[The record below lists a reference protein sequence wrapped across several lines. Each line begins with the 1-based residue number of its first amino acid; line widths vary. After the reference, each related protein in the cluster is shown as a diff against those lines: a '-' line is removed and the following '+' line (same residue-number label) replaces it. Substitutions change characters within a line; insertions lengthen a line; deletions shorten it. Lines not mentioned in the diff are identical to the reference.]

1 MQIPIYVINNMPEP
15 GRNLAADACMGRT
28 QLSPC
33 IYNFSTRTIRASRN
47 AMPAWY
53 FFHAEPLIS
62 RFSLE
67 KYITLLQQ
75 LWQTVLMW
83 NLYPIFISLNQLAV
97 KITPAES
104 FLWMHLHQFQ
114 YLSLDNIGDSKLTA
128 KLGRDDT
135 FLPQYDTY
143 RDTPAR
149 ATIRYVLRYKFG
161 MKKKKK
167 KKGSFEKGWYICKWL
182 PLLIK
187 WAISTCN
194 VCSGRNWSQWHCN
207 WKFHQLTQVTVLPRK
222 HWAACKIFQSLV
234 PAFWQFNYVVTY
246 AWIPGIRSTISHK
259 TNTQYMKLETGSTV

>member
-1 MQIPIYVINNMPEP
+1 MMQISIYVIDDMPEP
-15 GRNLAADACMGRT
+15 GRNLAADAYMGRT

-33 IYNFSTRTIRASRN
+33 IYNLSTRTIRASKN

-114 YLSLDNIGDSKLTA
+114 YLCRIGIEYYLLNNDDNNIIYWIMMIIMIMMMMITIMIIMMTMMIIGT
-128 KLGRDDT
+128 
-135 FLPQYDTY
+135 
-143 RDTPAR
+143 
-149 ATIRYVLRYKFG
+149 ATIMIMIIIITTTLTMTI
-161 MKKKKK
+161 MKM
-167 KKGSFEKGWYICKWL
+167 
-182 PLLIK
+182 IK
-187 WAISTCN
+187 TAQTPC
-194 VCSGRNWSQWHCN
+194 
-207 WKFHQLTQVTVLPRK
+207 
-222 HWAACKIFQSLV
+222 QSL
-234 PAFWQFNYVVTY
+234 YKDRR
-246 AWIPGIRSTISHK
+246 I
-259 TNTQYMKLETGSTV
+259 

>member
-1 MQIPIYVINNMPEP
+1 MQISIYVINNMPEP

-104 FLWMHLHQFQ
+104 FLWMHLNQFQ
-114 YLSLDNIGDSKLTA
+114 YLSILYNGYSYIVYSVMIIEPYRIKTLTLLVRNIGSLTGHEILLVA
-128 KLGRDDT
+128 YR
-135 FLPQYDTY
+135 FAMSLP
-143 RDTPAR
+143 
-149 ATIRYVLRYKFG
+149 K
-161 MKKKKK
+161 
-167 KKGSFEKGWYICKWL
+167 
-182 PLLIK
+182 
-187 WAISTCN
+187 
-194 VCSGRNWSQWHCN
+194 
-207 WKFHQLTQVTVLPRK
+207 HQDIYGT
-222 HWAACKIFQSLV
+222 
-234 PAFWQFNYVVTY
+234 
-246 AWIPGIRSTISHK
+246 
-259 TNTQYMKLETGSTV
+259 

>member
-1 MQIPIYVINNMPEP
+1 MPEP

-114 YLSLDNIGDSKLTA
+114 YLWFNKLYIIILIQIQIEMWRLSAT
-128 KLGRDDT
+128 KM
-135 FLPQYDTY
+135 FPY
-143 RDTPAR
+143 AR
-149 ATIRYVLRYKFG
+149 ADWEGGGAPRACALPKIFPDTIFLLRYCI
-161 MKKKKK
+161 
-167 KKGSFEKGWYICKWL
+167 KGD
-182 PLLIK
+182 
-187 WAISTCN
+187 
-194 VCSGRNWSQWHCN
+194 
-207 WKFHQLTQVTVLPRK
+207 
-222 HWAACKIFQSLV
+222 
-234 PAFWQFNYVVTY
+234 
-246 AWIPGIRSTISHK
+246 
-259 TNTQYMKLETGSTV
+259 

>member
-1 MQIPIYVINNMPEP
+1 MQISIYVINNMPEP

-47 AMPAWY
+47 AVPAWY

-97 KITPAES
+97 KITPTES

-114 YLSLDNIGDSKLTA
+114 YLYHITSVQW
-128 KLGRDDT
+128 
-135 FLPQYDTY
+135 PQWY
-143 RDTPAR
+143 RYCNA
-149 ATIRYVLRYKFG
+149 
-161 MKKKKK
+161 
-167 KKGSFEKGWYICKWL
+167 SICRM
-182 PLLIK
+182 IT
-187 WAISTCN
+187 STLQ
-194 VCSGRNWSQWHCN
+194 NWSWPRTVYIH
-207 WKFHQLTQVTVLPRK
+207 VTVV
-222 HWAACKIFQSLV
+222 SL
-234 PAFWQFNYVVTY
+234 
-246 AWIPGIRSTISHK
+246 
-259 TNTQYMKLETGSTV
+259 

>member
-1 MQIPIYVINNMPEP
+1 MTWCVRRGWYTAPRYHIKFHVKYIIIVYIYHYHTYIMQISIYVINNMPEP

-83 NLYPIFISLNQLAV
+83 NLYPILISLNQLAV

-114 YLSLDNIGDSKLTA
+114 YLCCINVKYI
-128 KLGRDDT
+128 
-135 FLPQYDTY
+135 FQ
-143 RDTPAR
+143 
-149 ATIRYVLRYKFG
+149 IFIVLRHSK
-161 MKKKKK
+161 
-167 KKGSFEKGWYICKWL
+167 
-182 PLLIK
+182 
-187 WAISTCN
+187 
-194 VCSGRNWSQWHCN
+194 
-207 WKFHQLTQVTVLPRK
+207 
-222 HWAACKIFQSLV
+222 
-234 PAFWQFNYVVTY
+234 
-246 AWIPGIRSTISHK
+246 
-259 TNTQYMKLETGSTV
+259 

>member
-1 MQIPIYVINNMPEP
+1 MQISIYVINNMPEP

-83 NLYPIFISLNQLAV
+83 NLYPILISLNQLAV

-114 YLSLDNIGDSKLTA
+114 YLWNYMDRHRSQGGHYSAGLAKFTLNMVPPGWCSNGFKSLISEHLSWINFQGH
-128 KLGRDDT
+128 
-135 FLPQYDTY
+135 FL
-143 RDTPAR
+143 
-149 ATIRYVLRYKFG
+149 
-161 MKKKKK
+161 
-167 KKGSFEKGWYICKWL
+167 
-182 PLLIK
+182 
-187 WAISTCN
+187 
-194 VCSGRNWSQWHCN
+194 
-207 WKFHQLTQVTVLPRK
+207 
-222 HWAACKIFQSLV
+222 
-234 PAFWQFNYVVTY
+234 
-246 AWIPGIRSTISHK
+246 
-259 TNTQYMKLETGSTV
+259 

>member
-1 MQIPIYVINNMPEP
+1 MQISIYVINNMPEP

-114 YLSLDNIGDSKLTA
+114 YLYKHMIKDKKPQHNFCHYSI
-128 KLGRDDT
+128 
-135 FLPQYDTY
+135 FLFCE
-143 RDTPAR
+143 
-149 ATIRYVLRYKFG
+149 IL
-161 MKKKKK
+161 
-167 KKGSFEKGWYICKWL
+167 
-182 PLLIK
+182 
-187 WAISTCN
+187 
-194 VCSGRNWSQWHCN
+194 
-207 WKFHQLTQVTVLPRK
+207 
-222 HWAACKIFQSLV
+222 KIFIFYCTVFSLV
-234 PAFWQFNYVVTY
+234 A
-246 AWIPGIRSTISHK
+246 SDISSFDKSWHMRIS
-259 TNTQYMKLETGSTV
+259 NLLDIVNNLV

>member
-1 MQIPIYVINNMPEP
+1 MQISIYVINNMPEP

-75 LWQTVLMW
+75 LWQTILMW

-114 YLSLDNIGDSKLTA
+114 YLYNQNTHTEQQQT
-128 KLGRDDT
+128 GRLAWEHQCNHQVWCQLNLMTSSNAVET
-135 FLPQYDTY
+135 FSTLLALCAGNSPVSGEFPTQRPVTRNFDVFF
-143 RDTPAR
+143 D
-149 ATIRYVLRYKFG
+149 LRLN
-161 MKKKKK
+161 
-167 KKGSFEKGWYICKWL
+167 KWL
-182 PLLIK
+182 SKHSRCLWFETQLSSL
-187 WAISTCN
+187 WC
-194 VCSGRNWSQWHCN
+194 HCN
-207 WKFHQLTQVTVLPRK
+207 
-222 HWAACKIFQSLV
+222 
-234 PAFWQFNYVVTY
+234 
-246 AWIPGIRSTISHK
+246 
-259 TNTQYMKLETGSTV
+259 

>member
-1 MQIPIYVINNMPEP
+1 MQISIYVKNNMPEP

-114 YLSLDNIGDSKLTA
+114 YLFYNDFRLIFLTRPNYPIIKIQKA
-128 KLGRDDT
+128 HWSEMT
-135 FLPQYDTY
+135 FL
-143 RDTPAR
+143 
-149 ATIRYVLRYKFG
+149 TIVIKFVAQFFPTTGQRKRYLFCWPTVDVLIYL
-161 MKKKKK
+161 
-167 KKGSFEKGWYICKWL
+167 SVS
-182 PLLIK
+182 
-187 WAISTCN
+187 A
-194 VCSGRNWSQWHCN
+194 
-207 WKFHQLTQVTVLPRK
+207 
-222 HWAACKIFQSLV
+222 
-234 PAFWQFNYVVTY
+234 
-246 AWIPGIRSTISHK
+246 
-259 TNTQYMKLETGSTV
+259 

>member
-67 KYITLLQQ
+67 KNITLLQQ

-114 YLSLDNIGDSKLTA
+114 YLFTISSTA
-128 KLGRDDT
+128 EGPELEDD
-135 FLPQYDTY
+135 
-143 RDTPAR
+143 
-149 ATIRYVLRYKFG
+149 
-161 MKKKKK
+161 
-167 KKGSFEKGWYICKWL
+167 E
-182 PLLIK
+182 LISMYELFK
-187 WAISTCN
+187 CPIAGP
-194 VCSGRNWSQWHCN
+194 SG
-207 WKFHQLTQVTVLPRK
+207 F
-222 HWAACKIFQSLV
+222 
-234 PAFWQFNYVVTY
+234 
-246 AWIPGIRSTISHK
+246 IRSTRLWMGLRSDRVHSFWRRCVGWILTVFGVDVIWGPISSYWECGIRGVLQWEIVRIWFH
-259 TNTQYMKLETGSTV
+259 G

>member
-1 MQIPIYVINNMPEP
+1 
-15 GRNLAADACMGRT
+15 MGRT

-114 YLSLDNIGDSKLTA
+114 YLLSLIL
-128 KLGRDDT
+128 LLCI
-135 FLPQYDTY
+135 FTY
-143 RDTPAR
+143 NL
-149 ATIRYVLRYKFG
+149 YVLFHLWVLCIIVI
-161 MKKKKK
+161 
-167 KKGSFEKGWYICKWL
+167 WYCLYVYLFMYLFIESRGL
-182 PLLIK
+182 
-187 WAISTCN
+187 AT
-194 VCSGRNWSQWHCN
+194 
-207 WKFHQLTQVTVLPRK
+207 
-222 HWAACKIFQSLV
+222 
-234 PAFWQFNYVVTY
+234 FWC
-246 AWIPGIRSTISHK
+246 
-259 TNTQYMKLETGSTV
+259 

>member
-1 MQIPIYVINNMPEP
+1 MQISIYVINNMPEP

-114 YLSLDNIGDSKLTA
+114 YLYAYNFQNIGFASFRILIRRLTA
-128 KLGRDDT
+128 GALAG
-135 FLPQYDTY
+135 
-143 RDTPAR
+143 
-149 ATIRYVLRYKFG
+149 G
-161 MKKKKK
+161 
-167 KKGSFEKGWYICKWL
+167 G
-182 PLLIK
+182 
-187 WAISTCN
+187 IS
-194 VCSGRNWSQWHCN
+194 WSQSYAKIYDETKSRNLLCKMCAYRRDIFLTPISYWCVDETLVQDM
-207 WKFHQLTQVTVLPRK
+207 KFRIHSEHRCMI
-222 HWAACKIFQSLV
+222 W
-234 PAFWQFNYVVTY
+234 
-246 AWIPGIRSTISHK
+246 
-259 TNTQYMKLETGSTV
+259 

>member
-1 MQIPIYVINNMPEP
+1 MQISIYVINNMLEP

-53 FFHAEPLIS
+53 IFHAEPIIS

-114 YLSLDNIGDSKLTA
+114 YLYPYNHSHFPHVVSVNQLEKISKSNWQKKCREQILNR
-128 KLGRDDT
+128 L
-135 FLPQYDTY
+135 YDCW
-143 RDTPAR
+143 
-149 ATIRYVLRYKFG
+149 I
-161 MKKKKK
+161 
-167 KKGSFEKGWYICKWL
+167 
-182 PLLIK
+182 
-187 WAISTCN
+187 
-194 VCSGRNWSQWHCN
+194 SGRLWYLQHNC
-207 WKFHQLTQVTVLPRK
+207 V
-222 HWAACKIFQSLV
+222 
-234 PAFWQFNYVVTY
+234 
-246 AWIPGIRSTISHK
+246 GGTIVYH
-259 TNTQYMKLETGSTV
+259 

>member
-1 MQIPIYVINNMPEP
+1 MAYCCYVYTARHAKRCIYITTYKWCNNNVIITPNVIATLFWRNGGVIVHDMMCTPWMVHCTTISYLISREIHNYCIHLLLSYLYNTNIKKVINNMPEP

-114 YLSLDNIGDSKLTA
+114 YLLSLT
-128 KLGRDDT
+128 
-135 FLPQYDTY
+135 
-143 RDTPAR
+143 
-149 ATIRYVLRYKFG
+149 
-161 MKKKKK
+161 
-167 KKGSFEKGWYICKWL
+167 
-182 PLLIK
+182 
-187 WAISTCN
+187 
-194 VCSGRNWSQWHCN
+194 
-207 WKFHQLTQVTVLPRK
+207 
-222 HWAACKIFQSLV
+222 LV
-234 PAFWQFNYVVTY
+234 SSCVR
-246 AWIPGIRSTISHK
+246 GLH
-259 TNTQYMKLETGSTV
+259 

>member
-1 MQIPIYVINNMPEP
+1 MQISIYVINNMPEP

-114 YLSLDNIGDSKLTA
+114 YLWYLTDGDFLGNVHECNIWKT
-128 KLGRDDT
+128 
-135 FLPQYDTY
+135 
-143 RDTPAR
+143 
-149 ATIRYVLRYKFG
+149 
-161 MKKKKK
+161 
-167 KKGSFEKGWYICKWL
+167 FEKFLWHYCYRH
-182 PLLIK
+182 
-187 WAISTCN
+187 ISKGPMHLKIIQGATL
-194 VCSGRNWSQWHCN
+194 SPIP
-207 WKFHQLTQVTVLPRK
+207 FPVL
-222 HWAACKIFQSLV
+222 SLR
-234 PAFWQFNYVVTY
+234 FC
-246 AWIPGIRSTISHK
+246 R
-259 TNTQYMKLETGSTV
+259 

>member
-1 MQIPIYVINNMPEP
+1 MQISIYVINNMPEP

-47 AMPAWY
+47 AVPAWY

-114 YLSLDNIGDSKLTA
+114 YLYTINDGYSLAKRKSITILNRQQSLCKILMPKFTDGSYSTLGSANYFSNLDGPGQTRPKPTLDPTRLVLTHYN
-128 KLGRDDT
+128 RSH
-135 FLPQYDTY
+135 
-143 RDTPAR
+143 R
-149 ATIRYVLRYKFG
+149 AL
-161 MKKKKK
+161 M
-167 KKGSFEKGWYICKWL
+167 
-182 PLLIK
+182 PLLP
-187 WAISTCN
+187 
-194 VCSGRNWSQWHCN
+194 
-207 WKFHQLTQVTVLPRK
+207 F
-222 HWAACKIFQSLV
+222 LV
-234 PAFWQFNYVVTY
+234 
-246 AWIPGIRSTISHK
+246 
-259 TNTQYMKLETGSTV
+259 

>member
-1 MQIPIYVINNMPEP
+1 MQISIYVINSMPEP

-28 QLSPC
+28 QLSPS
-33 IYNFSTRTIRASRN
+33 IYNFCTRTIRASRN

-114 YLSLDNIGDSKLTA
+114 YLYGITLTPAWISTHIRYKAEHKLFQGRWFATCFKIAFVSLDIYSV
-128 KLGRDDT
+128 
-135 FLPQYDTY
+135 
-143 RDTPAR
+143 
-149 ATIRYVLRYKFG
+149 I
-161 MKKKKK
+161 
-167 KKGSFEKGWYICKWL
+167 
-182 PLLIK
+182 
-187 WAISTCN
+187 
-194 VCSGRNWSQWHCN
+194 
-207 WKFHQLTQVTVLPRK
+207 
-222 HWAACKIFQSLV
+222 
-234 PAFWQFNYVVTY
+234 
-246 AWIPGIRSTISHK
+246 
-259 TNTQYMKLETGSTV
+259 